1 MTEAL
6 PVDGDK
12 LYAKIAWR
20 IIPFL
25 FILYI
30 VAFLDRANVGYAA
43 LDFTKDLKFK
53 DTAYGFGAGVFF
65 IGYFLFEV
73 PSNLILDRV
82 GARVWITRIMI
93 SWGIVSSSFM
103 FMWDETSFYVLR
115 FLLGVT
121 EAGFFPGMILYL
133 SYWFPVRLRARMVSR
148 FMAAIPVSYII
159 GAPISGL
166 ILAQMGGVGGMA
178 GWKWLFLI
186 EGLPAVILGVVVWF
200 CLTDRPVKAAWLTPA
215 EREWLEADL
224 EADRARVADGG
235 RKDIAGAFTDYR
247 VYWLVGL
254 YLTNVIANYGLGL
267 WVPQII
273 KASAA
278 GMSSLTASLLTMIPW
293 IFTGIVMM
301 TNGWHSDR
309 TNERRWHIAIPHL
322 IAACALLSALAFLDN
337 PVMLIICLSV
347 TLAGVNSALGPFWA
361 LPASFL
367 TGAAAA
373 GGIAVINS
381 IGNLGGYVGPDTVGR
396 LKEHYGY
403 SGGFITIACSLIVG
417 AILVLL
423 FKPKKNQG

>member
-1 MTEAL
+1 MTDAM
-6 PVDGDK
+6 PIDGDK
-12 LYAKIAWR
+12 LYTKVAWR

-30 VAFLDRANVGYAA
+30 VAFLDRANVSYAA
-43 LDFTKDLKFK
+43 LDFKKDLGIG
-53 DTAYGFGAGVFF
+53 DAAYGFGAGVFF

-73 PSNLILDRV
+73 PSNLILERV

-93 SWGIVSSSFM
+93 SWGLVSASFM
-103 FMWDETSFYVLR
+103 FMWNEHSFYALR

-159 GAPISGL
+159 GAPLSGW
-166 ILAQMGGVGGMA
+166 ILASLNGYWGMA

-186 EGLPAVILGVVVWF
+186 EGLPAIALGFVVWF
-200 CLTDRPVKAAWLTPA
+200 WLTDRPAKAAWLTPG

-224 EADRARVADGG
+224 EVDRARVVDGG
-235 RKDIAGAFTDYR
+235 RKDIKGAFTDYR
-247 VYWLVGL
+247 VYWLVAL

-273 KASAA
+273 KASSE
-278 GMSSLTASLLTMIPW
+278 GMSTLTATLLTMIPW
-293 IFTGIVMM
+293 IFTGIVMV
-301 TNGWHSDR
+301 TNGWHSDH
-309 TNERRWHIAIPHL
+309 TNERRWHIAGPHL
-322 IAACALLSALAFLDN
+322 VAAAALLVGLAFLDN
-337 PVMLIICLSV
+337 PYMLIICLSV

-381 IGNLGGYVGPDTVGR
+381 IGNLGGQVGPYTVGA
-396 LKEHYGY
+396 LMKSYGY
-403 SGGFITIACSLIVG
+403 SGGFITIAIALVVG
-417 AILVLL
+417 AVLVLL
-423 FKPKKNQG
+423 FKAKKNA